1 MTDRGI
7 LLRMVEKKKEE
18 YKRLRRHFHR
28 IPELGMEEKET
39 TEEICRLLKELDIC
53 PQRLF

>member
-1 MTDRGI
+1 
-7 LLRMVEKKKEE
+7 MVEKKKEE